1 MRIRTLLNIIIFV
14 LVFPLIIF
22 STLSFYLTKSRM
34 VNHFTLVE
42 KQNLQQVTRQVEENL
57 KSSFA
62 AIEMLSNLRLFQK
75 YHFRE
80 VPVELIQDNL
90 NSFFNRYADQYERLV
105 LVNKYGTPL
114 FSIHR
119 LYIVNGEK
127 KVFVSTASFQSVDTL
142 HFFHRAQSLEKI
154 FLSPSFFDGW
164 GFVVRAGIVLPGEK
178 VLFMDIR
185 VNRLFE
191 TLPGELVFSNKSS
204 YFVVNRG
211 GKILYAKNPLLVNQ
225 NLLSNKP
232 VLPGFTDE
240 IQQSLGKFEENT
252 QYLKNDKLL
261 LTRYAGFRE
270 WKIISFFDL
279 AEFVHPIHVTGYYN
293 IGLGIMVLLIFLA
306 ISGWLS
312 SKLTGSM
319 RMLVSGAQNI
329 AAGQFDYQIQLGN
342 IYELRTL
349 AAEFNRVGG
358 LLRKYIGSIKKMH
371 LEVVEKKK
379 VEEISELKSRFISH
393 VSHEMMTPLTAVKWS
408 VDNLLAG
415 VGGTVNTK
423 QKEYLVGL
431 KDVSD
436 HLSRI
441 FSDMLDLSRIEAGKL
456 DLIFSDFD
464 LKEAINEAV
473 YLAQTSA
480 HKKEI
485 KFDLQAD
492 GHFPF
497 YGDKIRIV
505 QIFRNIIE
513 NGIKY
518 SPPDSA
524 ISIRVNWKSGG
535 EHSPGYCIEIQDSGP
550 GISKE
555 ELPHIFDRFFKG
567 SNRKK
572 GIGLGLAI
580 ARNLAG
586 LHGGT
591 ISVESK
597 PGEGATFAVWLPVK
611 QEQENA

>member
-211 GKILYAKNPLLVNQ
+211 GKILYAKNPL
-225 NLLSNKP
+225 
-232 VLPGFTDE
+232 
-240 IQQSLGKFEENT
+240 
-252 QYLKNDKLL
+252 
-261 LTRYAGFRE
+261 
-270 WKIISFFDL
+270 
-279 AEFVHPIHVTGYYN
+279 
-293 IGLGIMVLLIFLA
+293 
-306 ISGWLS
+306 
-312 SKLTGSM
+312 
-319 RMLVSGAQNI
+319 
-329 AAGQFDYQIQLGN
+329 
-342 IYELRTL
+342 
-349 AAEFNRVGG
+349 
-358 LLRKYIGSIKKMH
+358 
-371 LEVVEKKK
+371 
-379 VEEISELKSRFISH
+379 
-393 VSHEMMTPLTAVKWS
+393 
-408 VDNLLAG
+408 
-415 VGGTVNTK
+415 
-423 QKEYLVGL
+423 
-431 KDVSD
+431 
-436 HLSRI
+436 
-441 FSDMLDLSRIEAGKL
+441 
-456 DLIFSDFD
+456 
-464 LKEAINEAV
+464 
-473 YLAQTSA
+473 
-480 HKKEI
+480 
-485 KFDLQAD
+485 
-492 GHFPF
+492 
-497 YGDKIRIV
+497 
-505 QIFRNIIE
+505 
-513 NGIKY
+513 
-518 SPPDSA
+518 
-524 ISIRVNWKSGG
+524 
-535 EHSPGYCIEIQDSGP
+535 
-550 GISKE
+550 
-555 ELPHIFDRFFKG
+555 
-567 SNRKK
+567 
-572 GIGLGLAI
+572 
-580 ARNLAG
+580 
-586 LHGGT
+586 
-591 ISVESK
+591 
-597 PGEGATFAVWLPVK
+597 
-611 QEQENA
+611 